1 MSSPLLGLPTAEL
14 DPDRRTDIAYI
25 QLREL
30 VGRQRRGFGEGQ
42 PQAGPEAEAEGW
54 GAQETSTR
62 ATPVPHRGVRWGQ
75 GCGWGSQSL
84 TNCDFLN
91 SVFLVCFC
99 FGPRPFPF
107 LEATSCSVAQA

>member
-42 PQAGPEAEAEGW
+42 PQAGPEAEAEG
-54 GAQETSTR
+54 
-62 ATPVPHRGVRWGQ
+62 
-75 GCGWGSQSL
+75 
-84 TNCDFLN
+84 
-91 SVFLVCFC
+91 
-99 FGPRPFPF
+99 
-107 LEATSCSVAQA
+107 